1 MDTGKDIKLVKLLA
15 VKSEVEA
22 ELIKHMLER
31 KNIPCN
37 VLNINNSRLLPELTP
52 NICGVELWVPSRYV
66 IKANQVIKESQK
78 K

>member
-1 MDTGKDIKLVKLLA
+1 MDTGKDIKLVKLLS

-52 NICGVELWVPSRYV
+52 NICGVEIWIPSKH
-66 IKANQVIKESQK
+66 IAKAKQVIKES
-78 K
+78 